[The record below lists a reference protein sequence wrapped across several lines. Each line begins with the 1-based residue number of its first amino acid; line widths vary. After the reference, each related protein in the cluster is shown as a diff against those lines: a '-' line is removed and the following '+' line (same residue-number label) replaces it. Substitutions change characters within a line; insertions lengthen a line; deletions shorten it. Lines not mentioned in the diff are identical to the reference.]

1 MTNNYPEFYV
11 SENGYE
17 LVDRS
22 ANYLIVRNG
31 EMRIH
36 DNRPSHKGNVYRY
49 TNDLIH
55 AGITESNLYELINT
69 EQLELIDNPW
79 FEVWN
84 SESNPTDSFESDPID
99 ELSNAE
105 QLLTKLESELENDPE
120 NN

>member
-1 MTNNYPEFYV
+1 MTANNYPEFYV

-36 DNRPSHKGNVYRY
+36 DNRPTHKGNVYRY
-49 TNDLIH
+49 TSDLIH
-55 AGITESNLYELINT
+55 AGITESNLYELINA
-69 EQLELIDNPW
+69 EHLELIDNPW

-84 SESNPTDSFESDPID
+84 SENNPEDYESDAID
-99 ELSNAE
+99 ELINAE
-105 QLLTKLESELENDPE
+105 KILTELESELANV
-120 NN
+120 

>member
-1 MTNNYPEFYV
+1 MNTNNYPEFYV

-49 TNDLIH
+49 TSDLIH
-55 AGITESNLYELINT
+55 AGITENNLYELIDA
-69 EQLELIDNPW
+69 EHLELIDNPW

-84 SESNPTDSFESDPID
+84 SENNPADCFESDPID
-99 ELSNAE
+99 ELSKAE
-105 QLLTKLESELENDPE
+105 KMVSELELE
-120 NN
+120 VK